1 MASRIGRAFEYFLI
15 SDDHLAVW
23 LLPLLALV
31 CGGGAV
37 FGSGL
42 MGNPELSEPALSS
55 SFTDTRRDQI
65 ALEKA
70 DTAYGVWG
78 GPATRMS
85 GFIIDQI
92 NENLQLADAKV
103 TFEGKRF
110 ACALDLAEAGK
121 ALADCPAALGDPAT
135 AAATSAT
142 SATPPAKPPGGAAAS
157 QLNGAREALDRWSKR
172 YWCTR
177 EGWDANWSQNIV
189 RPLVARGVG
198 GCSTLERFA
207 ARAPVTA
214 ALGLVPGIII
224 LLVLCA
230 LAAVCAV
237 VFSSQLLL
245 RDAYQLAYKSK
256 VMKE

>member
-1 MASRIGRAFEYFLI
+1 MTGRIGRAFEFFLI

-23 LLPLLALV
+23 LLPLCALM

-42 MGNPELSEPALSS
+42 MGNPELSEPALSI
-55 SFTDTRRDQI
+55 SFTETKRDQI

-70 DTAYGVWG
+70 DTAYGTWG

-85 GFIIDQI
+85 GFITDQI

-110 ACALDLAEAGK
+110 ACALDLAEPGK
-121 ALADCPAALGDPAT
+121 ALADCSAALGDT
-135 AAATSAT
+135 GTVAAAL
-142 SATPPAKPPGGAAAS
+142 PAKAAGGAAAS
-157 QLNGAREALDRWSKR
+157 PLNASREKLDRWSKR

-214 ALGLVPGIII
+214 FFGLVPGSII
-224 LLVLCA
+224 LLFLCV
-230 LAAVCAV
+230 LAAVCAIA
-237 VFSSQLLL
+237 FSSQLLL

-256 VMKE
+256 VMRE